1 MKSMTLYIL
10 ICVIPTFA
18 LAYNDK
24 YYGDGGGSGK
34 EFVLYI
40 VVVGGIALIN
50 WIREKIKRT
59 KE

>member
-10 ICVIPTFA
+10 MCVIPTFA

-24 YYGDGGGSGK
+24 YYGDGSANGND
-34 EFVLYI
+34 FVWYVAI
-40 VVVGGIALIN
+40 VGGLMLIN
-50 WIREKIKRT
+50 WIREQIKRN